1 MSEQEPPDGAS
12 SGGADALPPAT
23 PSTGERLTAGGYA
36 YSIEDAAAEA
46 AAAPLVREKKPSEP
60 LRIGRPALAALVLVP
75 AIAVGAIA
83 WFAASALSGGG
94 GGGDRAEANVASVI
108 NAFSQGQGSDAMR
121 RYEGELPPGLPED
134 LPSYPGARV
143 VSSLV
148 QITGEDAVFLI
159 VYDTGASRDDVAS
172 ELTQRFSDDPWQID
186 QGQENRD
193 GTLRQFSRIDDADV
207 SGIFLVAD
215 STGGDVTTIFVS
227 VQAVS
232 GAADADISAFEPVAS
247 KALPEG
253 FPSELPHYPDA
264 IVIETMFQKGADAN
278 TFVASYIAQAN
289 TSKVLDRY
297 RSELEDAGWTVGDGP
312 APEDGSDGQ
321 TLTFED
327 ESGDVTGNVIAATFA
342 EDEDYTRID
351 VQVRDAR

>member
-1 MSEQEPPDGAS
+1 MSEQQPPDGTS
-12 SGGADALPPAT
+12 SDGADALPPAT
-23 PSTGERLTAGGYA
+23 PSAGESLTPGGYA
-36 YSIEDAAAEA
+36 YSVDDAAAEA
-46 AAAPLVREKKPSEP
+46 APSPLVREKKRSEP
-60 LRIGRPALAALVLVP
+60 LRIGRPALVALAVVP
-75 AIAVGAIA
+75 AIAAGVIA

-94 GGGDRAEANVASVI
+94 SGGRAEANVASVI

-121 RYEGELPPGLPED
+121 RYEGELPPGLPEG

-172 ELTQRFSDDPWQID
+172 ELTRRFSADPWQID

-264 IVIETMFQKGADAN
+264 IVIETVFQKGSDAN

-289 TSKVLDRY
+289 ASKVLDQY
-297 RSELEDAGWTVGDGP
+297 RSELEGAGWTVGDGP

-321 TLTFED
+321 ALTFED
-327 ESGDVTGNVIAATFA
+327 ESGDVTGNIIAATFA

>member
-1 MSEQEPPDGAS
+1 MSEQQPPDGTS
-12 SGGADALPPAT
+12 SDSADALPPAT
-23 PSTGERLTAGGYA
+23 PSVGESVTAGGYA
-36 YSIEDAAAEA
+36 YSVDDAASEDAPP
-46 AAAPLVREKKPSEP
+46 APVREKRPSEP
-60 LRIGRPALAALVLVP
+60 LRIGRPALVALVLVP
-75 AIAVGAIA
+75 AIAAGAIA

-94 GGGDRAEANVASVI
+94 ADRAEANVASVI
-108 NAFSQGQGSDAMR
+108 NAFSQGQGSDTMR

-148 QITGEDAVFLI
+148 QITGEDATFLV

-172 ELTQRFSDDPWQID
+172 DLTHRFSADPWQID

-215 STGGDVTTIFVS
+215 STGGDLTTIFVS

-232 GAADADISAFEPVAS
+232 GAADAEIGGFEPVAS

-264 IVIETMFQKGADAN
+264 IVIETMFQKDSGAN
-278 TFVASYIAQAN
+278 TFVASYIAQAKA
-289 TSKVLDRY
+289 SSVLDQY

-312 APEDGSDGQ
+312 APDDGSDGQ
-321 TLTFED
+321 ALTFED
-327 ESGDVTGNVIAATFA
+327 ESGEITGNVIAATFA